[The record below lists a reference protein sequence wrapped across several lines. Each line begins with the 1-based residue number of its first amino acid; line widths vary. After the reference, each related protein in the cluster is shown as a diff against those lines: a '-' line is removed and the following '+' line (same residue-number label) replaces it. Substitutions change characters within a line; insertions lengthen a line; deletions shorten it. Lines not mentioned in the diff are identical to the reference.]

1 MTEAASGSAPPRPRP
16 NASGQASPAGGGE
29 RRPASLLSIDA
40 AQALIGSHIVLLE
53 AEPVALGEAHGR
65 FIAADVHAAIDL
77 PPFAS
82 SAMDGYAV
90 RAVDTP
96 ARLTLVGESAA
107 GSPFGGELGAG
118 QAIVISTGAVVPAS
132 ADAIVPVED
141 AARRGDAV
149 EIGSAVAPGAFVR
162 AVGSDIER
170 GSRVLAAGTRL
181 GPAQIGAAAAAG
193 LAELSCRR
201 RPRVAVLTTGSEL
214 RLPGQP
220 LEPGEI
226 YDANGPM
233 LSAAL
238 RATGAAAQTIPSV
251 GDEEEAHRQALGVA
265 LEYDVVI
272 SSGGVSMG
280 SHDLV
285 RSVGSEL
292 GIREVF
298 WKVALRPGKPLAFGV
313 RDATLV
319 FGLPGNP
326 VSTLVC
332 FELFVR
338 PALLA
343 LQGAPDVRPA
353 FSAGRLGATVARN
366 PERDDLIRV
375 RVEMP
380 ERTPILWPLK
390 GQQSHQ
396 ITVTAQADGLALVP
410 QGTGELPAG
419 SDVAYLPLQ
428 RS

>member
-1 MTEAASGSAPPRPRP
+1 MPDPGGTTAISTDEQAAGRPRP
-16 NASGQASPAGGGE
+16 DG
-29 RRPASLLSIDA
+29 LLSIDA
-40 AQALIGSHIVLLE
+40 AQALVAAHIRVLP
-53 AEPVALGEAHGR
+53 AEPVPLGEAHGR
-65 FIAADVHAAIDL
+65 FVAEDVEATIDL

-90 RAVDTP
+90 RAADTP
-96 ARLTLVGESAA
+96 GRLAVVGESAA
-107 GSPFGGELGAG
+107 GTPFLGELAPG

-132 ADAIVPVED
+132 ADAVVPVEQV
-141 AARRGDAV
+141 ARDGELV
-149 EIGSAVAPGAFVR
+149 EVATAIPPGEFVR
-162 AVGSDIER
+162 APGSDVRR
-170 GSRVLAAGTRL
+170 GSLILAAGTRL

-193 LAELSCRR
+193 RSSLSCHR
-201 RPRVAVLTTGSEL
+201 RPRVAVLTTGTEL
-214 RLPGQP
+214 RPPGQP

-238 RATGAAAQTIPSV
+238 RATGVDVERIPAV
-251 GDEEEAHRQALGVA
+251 GDEEDAHRAALRAA
-265 LEYDVVI
+265 LEHDVVI

-280 SHDLV
+280 AHDLV
-285 RSVGSEL
+285 RGVGGDL
-292 GIREVF
+292 GVREVF

-343 LQGAPDVRPA
+343 LQGAHGARPA
-353 FSAGRLGATVARN
+353 FSAGRLGETVERN

-375 RVEMP
+375 RLTVP
-380 ERTPILWPLK
+380 ERTPVLFPLA

-396 ITVTAQADGLALVP
+396 ITVTAQADALALIP
-410 QGTGELPAG
+410 MGAGELPAG

-428 RS
+428 RA